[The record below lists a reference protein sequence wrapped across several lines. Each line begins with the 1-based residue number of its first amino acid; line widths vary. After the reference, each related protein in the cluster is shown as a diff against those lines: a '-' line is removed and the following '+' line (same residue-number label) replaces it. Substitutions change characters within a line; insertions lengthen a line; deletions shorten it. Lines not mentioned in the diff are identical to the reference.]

1 MKNPFFIKFKLKI
14 MSMQNTHTKVDY
26 LFAGAGAS
34 ATLLLMCM
42 EKQGLLKDKTILILD
57 PDAKHNNDKTYCF
70 WSDQNEH
77 ITTQCQHL
85 ISHQWS
91 EVSVNRNKQESL
103 FPKKYF
109 HISGIDVY
117 KELRRIIEKYN
128 LQRVHSSVVELT
140 PFENGVKVI
149 TDTNIWESTLVFDSR
164 PPKYLPLKK
173 DDAHLLQSF
182 IGYVITTNEP
192 ISNINCVDLMDFN
205 VEQLGST
212 QFMYV
217 LPLGEG
223 KTLVELTRFGLET
236 ISENEANPI
245 LDIYIT
251 RRFGNYQII
260 SKETGCIPMSTA
272 DISVEALPGV
282 ISIGGRA
289 GAVKPSTGYAFKNM
303 FHHADRLAESFKK
316 NLKPADITASSRF
329 RFYDRLLLLIL
340 TRQPSQ
346 GKSIFEALFKK
357 NETKNVLQF
366 LDEKTTLMQ
375 DIRIFLTLPIKPFLK
390 AVGWVASSSM
400 QKTITPILLLLLS
413 ILMLLIHKTTPPIF
427 NWIQIIM
434 FTIGMFLVGI
444 PHGAVDHLLETGNLQ
459 SGIKPGFVMNYL
471 GLAFLNLILWFFF
484 PIGALFFFIAYSA
497 WHFGETDMK
506 EWAHKKINALMN
518 ITWGIMIL
526 SIILLGHVAET
537 NSILANMNTLEIPI
551 SNVMGKQISVM
562 LAFVGMIWAL
572 LEKKWMMILSAL
584 TLLVSIELPLITSFG
599 LYFIG
604 QHSMN
609 GWSHLKQGMKVN
621 NSALYL
627 KALPF
632 TIGALVLFVV
642 FIFLLRNNYIANFNE
657 NLITIFFVFISCI
670 SFPHVMAMNKFYKK

>member
-1 MKNPFFIKFKLKI
+1 
-14 MSMQNTHTKVDY
+14 MQNPHIKVDY

-42 EKQGLLKDKTILILD
+42 EKQGMLKDKKILILD

-70 WSDQNEH
+70 WSDNSEQINV
-77 ITTQCQHL
+77 QCQPL

-91 EVSVNRNKQESL
+91 EVSVNRNEQESL
-103 FPKKYF
+103 LPKKYF

-117 KELRRIIEKYN
+117 KELRRIIEQHN
-128 LQRVHSSVVELT
+128 LHRIQSSVVELT

-149 TDTNIWESTLVFDSR
+149 TDNNILESTIVFDSR

-182 IGYVITTNEP
+182 IGYVITTDEP
-192 ISNINCVDLMDFN
+192 ISNTNCVDLMDFN
-205 VEQLGST
+205 VDQLGST

-223 KTLVELTRFGLET
+223 KTLVELTRFGLELIT
-236 ISENEANPI
+236 ENEAKPI
-245 LDIYIT
+245 LDVYINQ
-251 RRFGNYQII
+251 RFGNYQIVNI
-260 SKETGCIPMSTA
+260 ETGCIPMSTA
-272 DISVEALPGV
+272 DISFEALPGV

-303 FHHADRLAESFKK
+303 FHHADRLAESLKK
-316 NLKPADITASSRF
+316 NITPAVINESPRF

-340 TRQPSQ
+340 SREPSH

-366 LDEKTTLMQ
+366 LDEKTTFIQ
-375 DIRIFLTLPIKPFLK
+375 DIRIFLTLPKKPFLK
-390 AVGWVASSSM
+390 AVGWVVTSRI
-400 QKTITPILLLLLS
+400 QKLLTPLLLLLLS
-413 ILMLLIHKTTPPIF
+413 ILMLLIYKTTPQIF
-427 NWIQIIM
+427 YGLQITL

-459 SGIKPGFVMNYL
+459 SRIKPGFVMNYL
-471 GLAFLNLILWFFF
+471 GLAFLNLVLWIFF
-484 PIGALFFFIAYSA
+484 PIGALLFFIAYSA
-497 WHFGETDMK
+497 WHFGQTDLK
-506 EWAHKKINALMN
+506 EWQPKKINTFKNSA
-518 ITWGIMIL
+518 WGILTL
-526 SIILLGHVAET
+526 SIILLGHVVET
-537 NSILANMNTLEIPI
+537 NNILTNMKAIEIPI
-551 SNVMGKQISVM
+551 HNIMGKQLSVM
-562 LAFVGMIWAL
+562 LALFGIVWAI
-572 LEKKWMMILSAL
+572 LEKRWKMLLSSL
-584 TLLVSIELPLITSFG
+584 MLLVSIELPLITSFG

-632 TIGALVLFVV
+632 TIGALVLFAA
-642 FIFLLRNNYIANFNE
+642 FIFLLSNNYLSYFNE

-670 SFPHVMAMNKFYKK
+670 SFPHVMAMDKFYKFKLKL